1 MEWRVGHR
9 RSGLYCAHRQGA
21 LHCHQFFEHGAQ
33 LCCHWGLPQEWNLLR
48 LAAAH
53 GVIVRFSDAEGSCTE
68 YVARDARAGLAE
80 CGPAVLADEEKL
92 VGVTRMRVRQR

>member
-33 LCCHWGLPQEWNLLR
+33 LCCHWGLPQEWNVLR

-53 GVIVRFSDAEGSCTE
+53 GVIVRSSDAEGSCTE
-68 YVARDARAGLAE
+68 CVAPNTPARLSE
-80 CGPAVLADEEKL
+80 
-92 VGVTRMRVRQR
+92 